1 MRQTIILLLLVGLSS
16 CVSKKKY
23 QALQKENAGL
33 KRKVEALDKQNTA
46 FNNKLVELT
55 KELKDKK

>member
-1 MRQTIILLLLVGLSS
+1 MILLVAGLSS